1 MIDPFKSFR
10 FEDRMCTGSI
20 ACPMWDNLLL
30 RVFVP
35 FGDQPRPVE
44 HQIRITSQLVL
55 PRESIR
61 AKTEAAIVEAA
72 EKLGIPTMSPAV
84 AFSEPQVWIPP
95 VHTVQ
100 SALDDVFV
108 LLFNRPASNTFQ
120 AVALVNGW
128 NVQNVEVTALD

>member
-10 FEDRMCTGSI
+10 FEERMCTGVI
-20 ACPMWDNLLL
+20 ACPMWDHLPLS
-30 RVFVP
+30 VFVP
-35 FGDQPRPVE
+35 FDNQPRPVE
-44 HQIRITSQLVL
+44 RQIRITSQLVL

-61 AKTEAAIVEAA
+61 AKTEVAIVEAA

-84 AFSEPQVWIPP
+84 AFPEPQVWIPP
-95 VHTVQ
+95 VHNVQ

-108 LLFNRPASNTFQ
+108 LFFNQPANNTFL